1 VLVIVLDWAT
11 AEHEHRFAEHEG
23 GPVLAR
29 LYARVVTPSRC
40 SANGAEELWCRLAPP
55 AAPPSPQR
63 IDDIGDVDNIQ
74 DEKAV

>member
-1 VLVIVLDWAT
+1 VLVLVLVLDWAT

-40 SANGAEELWCRLAPP
+40 SANGAEELW
-55 AAPPSPQR
+55 
-63 IDDIGDVDNIQ
+63 
-74 DEKAV
+74 